1 MILELDRES
10 RIPLYIQIV
19 TQVRDMISRGALKI
33 GDRLPANRELAELL
47 GVNRTTVSNAYSEL
61 EADGLIASHVGR
73 GTFVSAVPEKRE
85 AAAPAPVSPI
95 VWDSMLADQKGDIWL
110 SRLLHSQQ
118 IKDTISF
125 AYGLPRAELFP
136 VDEFRRAVDRA
147 LRRDGMN
154 LLQLGISSG
163 YEPLRETLSSQLAAS
178 GIKAK
183 PEEILITNGCQQS
196 LDLIRRV
203 FVGPGDE
210 VVLENPTYPGAL
222 SVFCSS
228 NASNFISVPMNER
241 GMDLDVLEDLLSRR
255 RPKLI
260 CTVPTYQNPTG
271 ATMDM
276 AARQRL
282 LGLAVKHRVAIV
294 EDDIYSELRYDGP
307 MLPSLKAM
315 DEHGVVISINS
326 FSKVGF
332 PGLRV
337 GWVVAPRAV
346 VAHLNVAKQ
355 HCDLHA
361 GLLTQAA
368 VYEFSRHG
376 LLQKHI
382 KRARRAYSIQRD
394 AMLKAMEKH
403 FPSEAKWTRPSGGM
417 AIWVTL
423 PQGLNA
429 DEILVHSAENGVI
442 FSPGSHF
449 YSSSPQLNMMR
460 LCFTMASQ
468 TLIEEGIRRLGAV
481 IKARMTTRKK
491 QRAHRKA
498 EGYRALV

>member
-19 TQVRDMISRGALKI
+19 AQVRDMISSGALKI

-47 GVNRTTVSNAYSEL
+47 GVNRTTVSNAYAEL
-61 EADGLIASHVGR
+61 EADGLITSHVGR
-73 GTFVSAVPEKRE
+73 GTFVSAVPQKRE
-85 AAAPAPVSPI
+85 QSAPTLVSPI
-95 VWDSMLADQKGDIWL
+95 VWDSLLADQKGDIWL

-118 IKDTISF
+118 RKDTISF
-125 AYGLPRAELFP
+125 AYGLPQAELFP
-136 VDEFRRAVDRA
+136 VDEFRRSVDRA

-154 LLQLGISSG
+154 LLQLGNSNG
-163 YEPLRETLSSQLAAS
+163 YEPLRESLSTQLSAS
-178 GIKAK
+178 SIKAK
-183 PEEILITNGCQQS
+183 PDEILITNGCQQS

-210 VVLENPTYPGAL
+210 VALENPTYPGAL
-222 SVFCSS
+222 SVFCGS
-228 NASNFISVPMNER
+228 NASKFISIPVADR
-241 GMDLDVLEDLLSRR
+241 GMDLDALEDILSRR

-260 CTVPTYQNPTG
+260 YTVPTYQNPTG

-282 LGLAVKHRVAIV
+282 LGLAVKHRVAII

-307 MLPSLKAM
+307 MLPSLKAL
-315 DEHGVVISINS
+315 DEHGVVISISS

-337 GWVVAPRAV
+337 GWIVAPRAV
-346 VAHLNVAKQ
+346 IEHLNVAKQ

-382 KRARRAYSIQRD
+382 KRVRRAYSIQRD

-403 FPSEAKWTRPSGGM
+403 FPAEAKWTRPAGGM
-417 AIWVTL
+417 AVWVSL
-423 PQGLNA
+423 PAMLNA
-429 DEILVHSAENGVI
+429 DEILVHAAENGVI

-460 LCFTMASQ
+460 LCFTMANPL
-468 TLIEEGIRRLGAV
+468 LIEEGIKRLGAV
-481 IKARMTTRKK
+481 VKARMTTRKK
-491 QRAHRKA
+491 QRALRKA

>member
-19 TQVRDMISRGALKI
+19 AQVRDMISRGALNV
-33 GDRLPANRELAELL
+33 GDRLPANRELAQTL
-47 GVNRTTVSNAYSEL
+47 GVNRTTVSNAYAEL
-61 EADGLIASHVGR
+61 EADGLITSHVGR
-73 GTFVSAVPEKRE
+73 GTFISAVPQKR
-85 AAAPAPVSPI
+85 AATAPTTVSPI
-95 VWDSMLADQKGDIWL
+95 VWDSLLADQKGDIWL
-110 SRLLHSQQ
+110 SRLLFSQQ
-118 IKDTISF
+118 RKDTISL
-125 AYGLPRAELFP
+125 AYGLPQAELFP
-136 VDEFRRAVDRA
+136 LDEFRRCVDRV
-147 LRRDGMN
+147 LRRDGRN
-154 LLQLGISSG
+154 LLQLGVSGG
-163 YEPLRETLSSQLAAS
+163 YEPLRQTLSAQLSPS

-183 PEEILITNGCQQS
+183 PDEILITNGCQQS

-222 SVFCSS
+222 SVFCTSGGK
-228 NASNFISVPMNER
+228 FISVPVTHG
-241 GMDLDVLEDLLSRR
+241 GMDLNTLEDVLSRR

-260 CTVPTYQNPTG
+260 YTVPTYQNPTG

-276 AARQRL
+276 ASRQRL
-282 LGLAVKHRVAIV
+282 LGLAVKHRVPII

-307 MLPSLKAM
+307 MLPSLKAL
-315 DEHGVVISINS
+315 DDHGVVISISS

-337 GWVVAPRAV
+337 GWIVAPRAV
-346 VAHLNVAKQ
+346 IDHLNIAKQ

-361 GLLTQAA
+361 SLLTQAA

-382 KRARRAYSIQRD
+382 KRVRRAYMQQRD
-394 AMLKAMEKH
+394 AMLKALEKY
-403 FPSEAKWTRPSGGM
+403 FPAEAKWTSPAGGM

-423 PQGLNA
+423 PGLLNA
-429 DEILVHSAENGVI
+429 DEILVHAAENGVI

-460 LCFTMASQ
+460 LCFTMASPS
-468 TLIEEGIRRLGAV
+468 LIEEGVKRLGAV
-481 IKARMTTRKK
+481 IKARMMSRSK
-491 QRAHRKA
+491 QRTVRKA
-498 EGYRALV
+498 DGYRALV